1 MYVVVAASLG
11 FLALWSLLGA
21 TLRTISQYNGD
32 LLASL
37 AVAVVVTLAAN
48 SVVSL
53 ALRAPVRFSSSLIT
67 ALLIYFLMWPAATL
81 EKLWPVALACLV
93 AVAGK
98 FLLVPFGRR
107 LVNPAAFGAMVV
119 AVIGIGVPSW
129 WVATGWMLWPVLVLG
144 AVVLWR
150 AGGWDV
156 ALACF
161 VVYLGLTVEWLMR
174 TNGTGFAETLG
185 SALVSYP
192 IVFLSLF
199 MVTEPLSG
207 GPTRWQRVLVGAVT
221 GLIASRPLNV
231 SLGSHSVTLGPEFAL
246 VAGTVVAAVLAFVA
260 AAVDSRGT
268 GSGGK
273 LTVSSIERLA
283 PSLVEV
289 EFFSKRARKYQPG
302 QAIEITVPGG
312 GGARGNRR
320 VLSLVGTDPQHLRVT
335 YRLPTKASKFK
346 LRLSAASPGMRVRSE
361 GIRGDFMLGSG
372 NEPVVM
378 VARGVGITPFLSQIE
393 SVVLSEGTRDVV
405 LIHVA
410 TMPDDAVLTSR
421 LAARLGA
428 DKLVAAGVKLIQVDS
443 ESSLVIPELLRICP
457 DVQQRRALISGS
469 PGFVARGK
477 RALMS
482 AGVSKVKT
490 DTFAGY

>member
-1 MYVVVAASLG
+1 LG
-11 FLALWSLLGA
+11 LLALWSLLGA

-53 ALRAPVRFSSSLIT
+53 CVRAPLRFSSSLIT
-67 ALLIYFLMWPAATL
+67 ALLIYFLMWPAATVS
-81 EKLWPVALACLV
+81 KLWPVALACMV

-107 LVNPAAFGAMVV
+107 LVNPAAFGALVV
-119 AVIGIGVPSW
+119 AVVGVGVPSW

-150 AGGWDV
+150 AGGWDA

-161 VVYLGLTVEWLMR
+161 VVYLGLSVEWLMR
-174 TNGTGFAETLG
+174 TNGTGFGETL
-185 SALVSYP
+185 STALVSYP

-231 SLGSHSVTLGPEFAL
+231 SFGEHALTLGPEFAL
-246 VAGTVVAAVLAFVA
+246 VAGTVVAAVLAFA
-260 AAVDSRGT
+260 AAAMDSHAT
-268 GSGGK
+268 GGGGR
-273 LTVSSIERLA
+273 LTVAHVERLA

-289 EFFSKRARKYQPG
+289 EFFSKRPRKYLPG
-302 QAIEITVPGG
+302 QALEVTVPGG
-312 GGARGNRR
+312 GGTRGNRR
-320 VLSLVGTDPQHLRVT
+320 VLSLVGTDPQRLRVT

-346 LRLSAASPGMRVRSE
+346 LRLAAAKPGLAVRSE
-361 GIRGDFMLGSG
+361 GIRGDFTLGSG
-372 NEPVVM
+372 NDPVVM

-393 SVVLSEGTRDVV
+393 DVVLSEGTRDVV

-410 TMPDDAVLTSR
+410 SWPDDAVLTSR

-428 DKLVAAGVKLIQVDS
+428 EKLMAAGVRLIQVES
-443 ESSLVIPELLRICP
+443 ESSLAVPELLRICP
-457 DVQQRRALISGS
+457 DVQQRRALVSGS
-469 PGFVARGK
+469 PAFVARA
-477 RALMS
+477 RQALNS

-490 DTFAGY
+490 DTFSGY